1 MGYEYGFIHRPA
13 RMMRDVDALT
23 RRFGKCVAAYLL
35 QAGQMRNRDAVHRPA
50 AYSADYFMQSPRPQR
65 VIPTTTTVPQPLSP
79 PRSESL
85 VASLRAS
92 PSPSPIAYPTYYT
105 SPLRYASVS
114 STVPLLPTAIPSH
127 NSSTASHYSAT
138 LPQVWLSINATVSS
152 VGHTIA
158 TWSGNILDH
167 HMFEGSKHCALIAKF
182 FFPDSTVAL
191 CSITQL
197 LLRLRDITKNHT
209 IKSSSADMQEDAI
222 QSSCVRMNG
231 VDRTSRHTAVPSCED
246 TAEIIDRNTRHT
258 AVPSCED
265 TAGIVDRHTRHT
277 AVPSCEDTAGI
288 IDRNTRHTAV
298 PSCEDTAGIIDR
310 NTRHTAVPSCED
322 TAGIVDRHTRRDSM
336 MFFPIIMQNTL
347 VLIVHS
353 LRLDSSNSY
362 SRFSLR

>member
-1 MGYEYGFIHRPA
+1 MPLIP
-13 RMMRDVDALT
+13 T
-23 RRFGKCVAAYLL
+23 
-35 QAGQMRNRDAVHRPA
+35 
-50 AYSADYFMQSPRPQR
+50 
-65 VIPTTTTVPQPLSP
+65 VIPQ
-79 PRSESL
+79 
-85 VASLRAS
+85 
-92 PSPSPIAYPTYYT
+92 
-105 SPLRYASVS
+105 
-114 STVPLLPTAIPSH
+114 H
-127 NSSTASHYSAT
+127 NSSTASHYPAH
-138 LPQVWLSINATVSS
+138 LPQVWMSINATVSS

-158 TWSGNILDH
+158 TWSGNVLDH
-167 HMFEGSKHCALIAKF
+167 YMFEGSEHCALLAKLF
-182 FFPDSTVAL
+182 SPNSTVAL

-197 LLRLRDITKNHT
+197 LLRLRGITKNQT
-209 IKSSSADMQEDAI
+209 IASSGVDIPEDAT
-222 QSSCVRMNG
+222 QPSCVSMHL
-231 VDRTSRHTAVPSCED
+231 VDRNP
-246 TAEIIDRNTRHT
+246 RHT